1 MKIPQAPIFDYA
13 EAKTNLEQVRRIP
26 SHFPLVSRNTVGL
39 SNMQRQLPSR
49 FVFSETI

>member
-13 EAKTNLEQVRRIP
+13 EVKTNLEQVKRIP
-26 SHFPLVSRNTVGL
+26 SHFPLVSWNTVGL

-49 FVFSETI
+49 LAFSKTI